1 MLSSGPFDSVCR
13 LTGAYN
19 LLSKGS
25 VTHDRE
31 RNRDDLKR
39 LDYCL
44 AVTNA
49 CAMLPL
55 SSNQLMVLREQPE
68 AMPA

>member
-1 MLSSGPFDSVCR
+1 LQTRGAPIDSTALSS
-13 LTGAYN
+13 
-19 LLSKGS
+19 SKKKRERS

-31 RNRDDLKR
+31 RAGDDRKG
-39 LDYCL
+39 LDYCV

-68 AMPA
+68 AKPA

>member
-1 MLSSGPFDSVCR
+1 MATRARS
-13 LTGAYN
+13 TI
-19 LLSKGS
+19 
-25 VTHDRE
+25 DRE

-39 LDYCL
+39 LDYCV

-49 CAMLPL
+49 CPMLPL